1 MLLFNSNV
9 CCNICFCIT
18 FVIRQ
23 KFSSVFFN
31 TTSCR
36 IIIYYL
42 KRKFYTQ
49 IWCKLSLSVEWRHSH
64 LHRGERGSN
73 SCCVQGDSNDY
84 FKCYFSG
91 YHKVFQ
97 SQRRLKGSRTEICIT
112 VKTVSCLK
120 HNHRHRNIYI
130 IHAVPCTK
138 YSTSGCLSP
147 PGGEPVIP
155 SLVLDLSLLTC
166 ELNLWLCSCWI
177 HYNARG
183 QFLPK

>member
-1 MLLFNSNV
+1 M
-9 CCNICFCIT
+9 
-18 FVIRQ
+18 
-23 KFSSVFFN
+23 
-31 TTSCR
+31 
-36 IIIYYL
+36 
-42 KRKFYTQ
+42 
-49 IWCKLSLSVEWRHSH
+49 
-64 LHRGERGSN
+64 
-73 SCCVQGDSNDY
+73 
-84 FKCYFSG
+84 
-91 YHKVFQ
+91 FQ

-166 ELNLWLCSCWI
+166 ELNLWLRSCWI
-177 HYNARG
+177 HDNAWG
-183 QFLPK
+183 IFLPNEFTDTQTSLYAVYIKVHKSIVFFYFCFQIGSFFIKMVDAGVF